1 MNAFIRCFACAAVV
15 LTLGIT
21 SQSVVRNVRYEMT
34 FGPVNQPHFYSGN
47 MLLNFNQGTVSGTY
61 NDTSVRPG
69 GPMHNRRNVPV
80 SGGLNAEGHAT
91 LLIGPLTFR
100 GTLKGQTYS
109 GTATWGSRVFTFNA
123 RQTTSGTPAP

>member
-1 MNAFIRCFACAAVV
+1 MNALVRSLACVLVA

-21 SQSVVRNVRYEMT
+21 SQSVAQNVRYEVT

-47 MLLNFNQGTVSGTY
+47 MLLNFNKGTVSGTY

-80 SGGLNAEGHAT
+80 SGGLNSEAHAT

-100 GTLKGQTYS
+100 GTMKGESFT
-109 GTATWGSRVFTFNA
+109 GTATWGSRVFTFSG
-123 RQTTSGTPAP
+123 RQTNPGSPAP

>member
-1 MNAFIRCFACAAVV
+1 MNALIRCAACALVA

-21 SQSVVRNVRYEMT
+21 SQSVLRDVRFEVT

-47 MLLNFNQGTVSGTY
+47 MLLNFNKGTVSGTY

-80 SGGLNAEGHAT
+80 SGGLNSEAHAT

-100 GTLKGQTYS
+100 GTLQGESYT

-123 RQTTSGTPAP
+123 RQTSTGTHAP